1 MQNEIYRIKW
11 DLLYEQ
17 KNDTESTL
25 IIMQDRK
32 FLETSL
38 YIDAKLHLIWRLA
51 ESSMPAID
59 RIINNKQETIDK
71 LTKQIEEMNE
81 QLKSEHVDEWKKRY
95 IKQEL
100 PETEKRLNKTLEELQ
115 KWSKTK
121 TRLEQTI
128 EAISQLYQGG

>member
-1 MQNEIYRIKW
+1 MQNKIYRIKW
-11 DLLYEQ
+11 DLLYEE
-17 KNDTESTL
+17 KNDTEATL
-25 IIMQDRK
+25 TIMQNRK

-51 ESSMPAID
+51 ESSMPVIE

-71 LTKQIEEMNE
+71 LTKEIEEMNE
-81 QLKSEHVDEWKKRY
+81 ELKSEHVDEWKKRY

-100 PETEKRLNKTLEELQ
+100 PQTEQQLNKTLKELE

-128 EAISQLYQGG
+128 EAISQIYQGG